1 MPSISL
7 SVPKR
12 DKMMYVCIYNI
23 YKYIWKWKWS
33 HVWLFA
39 TPWTVAYQA
48 PLSMRFSRQGYWS
61 GLPFSSPGDLPNPG
75 IELVFPA
82 LQADALPSEP
92 PGSPI
97 YMCVCVCVC
106 VCIHIHTHIYM
117 YIYIFTIVQK
127 NTWIPFKILKFYF
140 SFFLKEN
147 NQLFFTSFSVGCL
160 HWFFHHIYSFLN
172 YQLEK
177 GKGEAKGKIP
187 QQLIALVAQSCLIL
201 TPHGL

>member
-1 MPSISL
+1 MKVKVKSCLTLCDPVDCSLPGSSVHEIFQTRVLEWVAIFFSRGSSKPRDRTRISCTAGRCFTIWATRE
-7 SVPKR
+7 P
-12 DKMMYVCIYNI
+12 NI
-23 YKYIWKWKWS
+23 Y
-33 HVWLFA
+33 
-39 TPWTVAYQA
+39 
-48 PLSMRFSRQGYWS
+48 
-61 GLPFSSPGDLPNPG
+61 
-75 IELVFPA
+75 
-82 LQADALPSEP
+82 
-92 PGSPI
+92 
-97 YMCVCVCVC
+97 VCVCVC
-106 VCIHIHTHIYM
+106 VYIYTHIYTCI

-172 YQLEK
+172 YQPEK

-187 QQLIALVAQSCLIL
+187 QQLIALVAQSCLTL